1 MIASG
6 CCRRLAANHEEVCG
20 WAESADLM
28 TNCRASKPV
37 GRTRRRKCPSGWSR
51 MGSLRKTRID
61 VTARHCLGVL
71 LLSREKRSDKAT
83 CGYASKYETS
93 VSFQLRWNVEFPL
106 GAVPP
111 LWHCRQCLGTTGSSD
126 RVALN
131 VPRTRHG
138 RFFYRLN
145 YNATELLNMS

>member
-6 CCRRLAANHEEVCG
+6 CCRRFAANHEEVCG
-20 WAESADLM
+20 
-28 TNCRASKPV
+28 
-37 GRTRRRKCPSGWSR
+37 RTEERGFNDKLPRVETGWTDSRRKCPSGWSR